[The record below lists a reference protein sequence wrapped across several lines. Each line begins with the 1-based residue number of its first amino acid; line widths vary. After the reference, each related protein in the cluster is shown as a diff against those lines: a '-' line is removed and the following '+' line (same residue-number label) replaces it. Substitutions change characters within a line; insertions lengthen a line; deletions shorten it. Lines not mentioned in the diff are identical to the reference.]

1 MTLRKSTFA
10 PLSRIF
16 AFAIELD
23 GVDRVLSVVRRHLGM
38 DVAFV
43 ARFREEDRVLEHVD
57 ESTAGVIFQHQKIPL
72 SEGYCQKVVNGE
84 LPELIPDTSLL
95 AAAQEI
101 PETHTIP
108 IGSPPPPP
116 LPPHPTRLS
125 VPCAPRATSR
135 DRAVVG
141 ARARGGAGAGAGAPC
156 DRRRAWRTWR
166 PPPRVVRCLE
176 ALVGGATWLQVKA

>member
-57 ESTAGVIFQHQKIPL
+57 ESTGGVIFRQQKIPHR
-72 SEGYCQKVVNGE
+72 N
-84 LPELIPDTSLL
+84 
-95 AAAQEI
+95 
-101 PETHTIP
+101 
-108 IGSPPPPP
+108 PPAKYG
-116 LPPHPTRLS
+116 RS
-125 VPCAPRATSR
+125 
-135 DRAVVG
+135 
-141 ARARGGAGAGAGAPC
+141 
-156 DRRRAWRTWR
+156 
-166 PPPRVVRCLE
+166 
-176 ALVGGATWLQVKA
+176 